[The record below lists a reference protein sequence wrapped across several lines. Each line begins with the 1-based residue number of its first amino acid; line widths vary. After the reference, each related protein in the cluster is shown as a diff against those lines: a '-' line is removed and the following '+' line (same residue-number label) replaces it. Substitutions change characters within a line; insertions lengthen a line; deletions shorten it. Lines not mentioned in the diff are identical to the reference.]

1 MRHICTLL
9 ERKLGFG
16 SEMPKDKD
24 LPTHV
29 DCDTDN
35 GHPTCQ
41 DELST
46 ANVQVH
52 ADDGKSTGEREDE
65 SFASGINSLSQ
76 D

>member
-16 SEMPKDKD
+16 SEMPKNNDMS
-24 LPTHV
+24 THV
-29 DCDTDN
+29 DCDAIN
-35 GHPTCQ
+35 PHPTSQ

-46 ANVQVH
+46 ENVHIH

-65 SFASGINSLSQ
+65 SFASGINS
-76 D
+76 